1 MFLFE
6 TRNAKMAPNEDFGE
20 TTDEKSGIDCFTS
33 LPEEDVLFCRILVL
47 LSLEELFR
55 LKVVCKFF
63 NEIIKYFLDSSFC
76 FELDFSRVGSRKLF
90 TGDVLLRI
98 FKNKTNLLQ
107 LNLSSC
113 KHWLKDEHFLF
124 IIKNNIDLKSLSI
137 PECYNISNEALLEIG
152 SHLCKLNSLNL
163 SNSRS
168 LMPETLSF
176 IGTNIKSLVSLDIS
190 GCWNITDSCIE
201 EIALNNKGL
210 KDFTSTSC
218 YSLTDLSISTLGRSC
233 TNLETLNIK
242 GCWRVTNQSIFIIN
256 EYCKKLKKLYV
267 KECTKINEISIACM
281 RPRGIEIDVP
291 APVKYL
297 SYRSSPMVQT

>member
-1 MFLFE
+1 M
-6 TRNAKMAPNEDFGE
+6 PQNEDFKL
-20 TTDEKSGIDCFTS
+20 TTDEKSGIDYFTS
-33 LPEEDVLFCRILVL
+33 LPDEDILYSRILVL

-55 LKVVCKFF
+55 LKVVCKYF
-63 NEIIKYFLDSSFC
+63 NEIIKLFLDSSFC
-76 FELDFSRVGSRKLF
+76 FEFDFSQVGSRKLF
-90 TGDVLLRI
+90 TGDILWRI
-98 FKNKTNLLQ
+98 FQNKTNLLH

-124 IIKNNIDLKSLSI
+124 IVKKNINLRTLSL
-137 PECYNISNEALLEIG
+137 PECYNISNEALHEIG
-152 SHLCKLNSLNL
+152 SHLCKLEGLNL

-176 IGTNIKSLVSLDIS
+176 IGTNIKSIVCLDIS
-190 GCWNITDSCIE
+190 GCWNITDSCVE

-210 KDFTSTSC
+210 KSFTCTSC

-233 TNLETLNIK
+233 LNLETLNIK

-256 EYCKKLKKLYV
+256 EYCKKLKKLCV

-281 RPRGIEIDVP
+281 RPRGIEVDVP
-291 APVKYL
+291 APRTHL
-297 SYRSSPMVQT
+297 SYRSSSSPMLQI